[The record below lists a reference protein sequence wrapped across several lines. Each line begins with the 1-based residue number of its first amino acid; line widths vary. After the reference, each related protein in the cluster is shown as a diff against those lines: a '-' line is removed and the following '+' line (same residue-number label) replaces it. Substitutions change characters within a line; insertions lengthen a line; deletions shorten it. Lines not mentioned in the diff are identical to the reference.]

1 MYVLMMAVASPRIF
15 CEPDKKVEEVKDTVM
30 TDFCLNI
37 LTRRG
42 SYGSPCYN
50 RDQEWGAFSPI
61 SVIGADIKEG
71 CWDG

>member
-1 MYVLMMAVASPRIF
+1 MMAVASPRIF

-50 RDQEWGAFSPI
+50 RDQE
-61 SVIGADIKEG
+61 
-71 CWDG
+71 